1 MGIHEPSAEADQTV
15 QAFNDM
21 SRKLAGLAAAVDGFA
36 ARQQE
41 LHARDY
47 RPDLEKIRD
56 GYDKVCGAINIL
68 AKRPAM
74 TLTPQDV
81 AKQIEAAGAQ
91 GRADDHRAWT
101 GASHA
106 LAGTVQEL
114 KGMVAS
120 AHSAE
125 TQQLWI
131 AGAAALALV
140 VGFASGTVVPSLV
153 AQLAPESWHW
163 PEERAAALL
172 RRTPWDAGVR
182 LIQVANP
189 PQARAL
195 ADAAQLSKANADVL
209 AACRDRAKRLNA
221 AVTCSLRVG
230 LQPDGDGK
238 ERSAT
243 PTHR

>member
-1 MGIHEPSAEADQTV
+1 MGTHEPPVEADQTV
-15 QAFNDM
+15 QAFNEM
-21 SRKLAGLAAAVDGFA
+21 SRKLAGLTAAVDGFA

-47 RPDLEKIRD
+47 GPDLEKIRD

-74 TLTPQDV
+74 TLTPENV
-81 AKQIEAAGAQ
+81 AKQIEAASAE

-106 LAGTVQEL
+106 LADTVQEL

-131 AGAAALALV
+131 AGAAALALLI
-140 VGFASGTVVPSLV
+140 GFASGTVFPTLV

-163 PEERAAALL
+163 PEERAAAIL
-172 RRTPWDAGVR
+172 RRTPWDARVR
-182 LIQVANP
+182 LMQVANP
-189 PQARAL
+189 QQAQAL
-195 ADAAQLSKANADVL
+195 ADAARLSEDNADAL
-209 AACRDRAKRLNA
+209 SGCRKRAEQLNPS
-221 AVTCSLRVG
+221 VKCSA
-230 LQPDGDGK
+230 
-238 ERSAT
+238 E
-243 PTHR
+243 THQAKND

>member
-1 MGIHEPSAEADQTV
+1 MGIHEPPVEADQTV

-21 SRKLAGLAAAVDGFA
+21 SRKLAGLTAAVDGFA

-47 RPDLEKIRD
+47 GPDLEKIRD
-56 GYDKVCGAINIL
+56 GYEKVCGAINIL

-114 KGMVAS
+114 KGVVVS

-125 TQQLWI
+125 TQQMWI
-131 AGAAALALV
+131 AGAAALALL
-140 VGFASGTVVPSLV
+140 VGFAFGTVVPPII

-163 PEERAAALL
+163 PEERAAAIL

-182 LIQVANP
+182 LMQVANP
-189 PQARAL
+189 QQAYAL
-195 ADAAQLSKANADVL
+195 GEAARLSTDNADVL
-209 AACRDRAKRLNA
+209 AGCRQRAKQFGRP
-221 AVTCSLRVG
+221 VKCSIEISHVKL
-230 LQPDGDGK
+230 D
-238 ERSAT
+238 
-243 PTHR
+243 

>member
-1 MGIHEPSAEADQTV
+1 MGIHEPPVEADQTI

-21 SRKLAGLAAAVDGFA
+21 SRKLAGLTAAVDGFA

-47 RPDLEKIRD
+47 GLDLEKIRD

-81 AKQIEAAGAQ
+81 AKQIEAAGTQ
-91 GRADDHRAWT
+91 GRADDHRAWN

-106 LAGTVQEL
+106 LVGTVQEL

-131 AGAAALALV
+131 AGAAALALL
-140 VGFASGTVVPSLV
+140 VGFASGAAVPSLV

-189 PQARAL
+189 QQARAL
-195 ADAAQLSKANADVL
+195 AEAARLSKDNADALAGCRKRAEQLSAPVK
-209 AACRDRAKRLNA
+209 CSIEIRQAKI
-221 AVTCSLRVG
+221 
-230 LQPDGDGK
+230 D
-238 ERSAT
+238 
-243 PTHR
+243 

>member
-1 MGIHEPSAEADQTV
+1 MGIHEPPLEADQTV

-21 SRKLAGLAAAVDGFA
+21 SRKLAGLTAAVDGFA

-47 RPDLEKIRD
+47 GPDLEKIRD

-74 TLTPQDV
+74 ALTPQDV
-81 AKQIEAAGAQ
+81 AKQIEAAGTQ

-101 GASHA
+101 AASNA
-106 LAGTVQEL
+106 LGGTVQEL
-114 KGMVAS
+114 KGTVAS

-140 VGFASGTVVPSLV
+140 IGFAFGTVVPPV
-153 AQLAPESWHW
+153 IAQLAPESWHW
-163 PEERAAALL
+163 PEERAAAML

-182 LIQVANP
+182 LMQVAD
-189 PQARAL
+189 PQQAQAL
-195 ADAAQLSKANADVL
+195 ADAARLAKDNADVL
-209 AACRDRAKRLNA
+209 TGCRKRAEQLNA
-221 AVTCSLRVG
+221 PVRCSIEIH
-230 LQPDGDGK
+230 QAAID
-238 ERSAT
+238 
-243 PTHR
+243 

>member
-1 MGIHEPSAEADQTV
+1 MGIHEPSVEADQTV

-21 SRKLAGLAAAVDGFA
+21 SRKLAGLIAAVDGFA

-47 RPDLEKIRD
+47 GPDLEKIRES
-56 GYDKVCGAINIL
+56 YEKVCGAINVL

-91 GRADDHRAWT
+91 GRADDHWAWN

-106 LAGTVQEL
+106 LVGIVQEL

-125 TQQLWI
+125 M
-131 AGAAALALV
+131 
-140 VGFASGTVVPSLV
+140 
-153 AQLAPESWHW
+153 
-163 PEERAAALL
+163 L
-172 RRTPWDAGVR
+172 RYRG
-182 LIQVANP
+182 I
-189 PQARAL
+189 
-195 ADAAQLSKANADVL
+195 
-209 AACRDRAKRLNA
+209 
-221 AVTCSLRVG
+221 
-230 LQPDGDGK
+230 
-238 ERSAT
+238 
-243 PTHR
+243 

>member
-1 MGIHEPSAEADQTV
+1 MGIHEPPREVDQTV

-21 SRKLAGLAAAVDGFA
+21 SRKLAGLTAAVDGFA

-47 RPDLEKIRD
+47 GPDLEKIRD
-56 GYDKVCGAINIL
+56 GYEKVCGAINIL
-68 AKRPAM
+68 AKRPVM

-106 LAGTVQEL
+106 LAGTVQDL
-114 KGMVAS
+114 KGVVVS

-125 TQQLWI
+125 TQQMWI
-131 AGAAALALV
+131 AGAAALALL
-140 VGFASGTVVPSLV
+140 VGFAFGTVVPPVV

-163 PEERAAALL
+163 PEERAAAML
-172 RRTPWDAGVR
+172 RPTPWDAGMR
-182 LIQVANP
+182 LLEIAD
-189 PQARAL
+189 PQEAQAL
-195 ADAAQLSKANADVL
+195 ADAVRLSKDNADVL
-209 AACRDRAKRLNA
+209 ATCGKRSKQLNTP
-221 AVTCSLRVG
+221 VKCSISIMPVANG
-230 LQPDGDGK
+230 H
-238 ERSAT
+238 S
-243 PTHR
+243 

>member
-1 MGIHEPSAEADQTV
+1 MGIHEPTAEADQTV

-21 SRKLAGLAAAVDGFA
+21 SRKLAGLTAAVDGFV

-47 RPDLEKIRD
+47 GPDLEKIRD

-74 TLTPQDV
+74 TLTPQDI
-81 AKQIEAAGAQ
+81 AKQIEAAGTQ
-91 GRADDHRAWT
+91 ERADDHRAWT

-106 LAGTVQEL
+106 LANMVQEL

-120 AHSAE
+120 ARSAE

-140 VGFASGTVVPSLV
+140 IGFAFGTVVPPV
-153 AQLAPESWHW
+153 IAQLAPESWHW
-163 PEERAAALL
+163 PEGRAAAML

-189 PQARAL
+189 QQARAL
-195 ADAAQLSKANADVL
+195 ADAAQLTKDNADVL
-209 AACRDRAKRLNA
+209 TACRKRAEQLSAPVK
-221 AVTCSLRVG
+221 CSI
-230 LQPDGDGK
+230 QIY
-238 ERSAT
+238 
-243 PTHR
+243 

>member
-1 MGIHEPSAEADQTV
+1 MGIHEPPAEADQTV

-21 SRKLAGLAAAVDGFA
+21 SRKLAGLTAAVDGFA

-47 RPDLEKIRD
+47 GPDLEKIRD
-56 GYDKVCGAINIL
+56 GYEKVCGAINIL

-74 TLTPQDV
+74 ALTPQDV
-81 AKQIEAAGAQ
+81 AKQIEAAGTQ

-114 KGMVAS
+114 KVMVAS

-131 AGAAALALV
+131 AGAAALALL
-140 VGFASGTVVPSLV
+140 VGFAFGTVAPTLV
-153 AQLAPESWHW
+153 AQFVPESWHW
-163 PEERAAALL
+163 PEEQAAAILE
-172 RRTPWDAGVR
+172 RTPWDAGVR
-182 LIQVANP
+182 LMQVADP
-189 PQARAL
+189 QQARAL
-195 ADAAQLSKANADVL
+195 ADAARLAKDNADVL
-209 AACRDRAKRLNA
+209 TGCRKRAEQLSEPVK
-221 AVTCSLRVG
+221 CSIEIH
-230 LQPDGDGK
+230 QAKSD
-238 ERSAT
+238 
-243 PTHR
+243 

>member
-1 MGIHEPSAEADQTV
+1 MGIHEHPVEADQTV

-21 SRKLAGLAAAVDGFA
+21 SRKLAGLTAAVDGFA

-47 RPDLEKIRD
+47 GPDLEKIRD

-81 AKQIEAAGAQ
+81 ARQIETAGTQ
-91 GRADDHRAWT
+91 GRADDHRAWN

-106 LAGTVQEL
+106 LVGAVQEL

-120 AHSAE
+120 AHSAKA
-125 TQQLWI
+125 QKLWI
-131 AGAAALALV
+131 SGAAALALL
-140 VGFASGTVVPSLV
+140 VGFVSGTAVPTV
-153 AQLAPESWHW
+153 IAQLAPESWHW
-163 PEERAAALL
+163 PEERAAAML

-182 LIQVANP
+182 LLRVANP
-189 PQARAL
+189 QQAQAL
-195 ADAAQLSKANADVL
+195 AEAARLSKDNADVL
-209 AACRDRAKRLNA
+209 QGCRKRAEQLVGTVNCSIKISNARL
-221 AVTCSLRVG
+221 
-230 LQPDGDGK
+230 D
-238 ERSAT
+238 
-243 PTHR
+243 

>member
-1 MGIHEPSAEADQTV
+1 MGIHEPPAEVDQTV

-21 SRKLAGLAAAVDGFA
+21 SRKLAGLTAAVDGFA

-47 RPDLEKIRD
+47 GPDLEKIRE

-68 AKRPAM
+68 AKRPAI
-74 TLTPQDV
+74 TLTPQEV
-81 AKQIEAAGAQ
+81 AKQIETAGAQ

-106 LAGTVQEL
+106 LSSTVQEL
-114 KGMVAS
+114 KGMVMS

-131 AGAAALALV
+131 AGAAAVALV
-140 VGFASGTVVPSLV
+140 VGFAFGTIVPSWIAHSV
-153 AQLAPESWHW
+153 PESWHW
-163 PEERAAALL
+163 PEQQAAGTL

-182 LIQVANP
+182 LLQVADP
-189 PQARAL
+189 QQARAL
-195 ADAAQLSKANADVL
+195 AEAARLSKDNADVL
-209 AACRDRAKRLNA
+209 TVCRERAAEVSAK
-221 AVTCSLRVG
+221 VKCSINIQQLK
-230 LQPDGDGK
+230 LD
-238 ERSAT
+238 
-243 PTHR
+243 

>member
-1 MGIHEPSAEADQTV
+1 MGIHEPPVEADQTV
-15 QAFNDM
+15 QAFNEM
-21 SRKLAGLAAAVDGFA
+21 SRKLAGLTAAVDGFA

-47 RPDLEKIRD
+47 GPDLEKIRD
-56 GYDKVCGAINIL
+56 SYEKVCGAINVL

-81 AKQIEAAGAQ
+81 AKQIEAAGTQ

-101 GASHA
+101 AASHA
-106 LAGTVQEL
+106 LGGTVQEL

-140 VGFASGTVVPSLV
+140 VGFAFGTVLPPAI

-163 PEERAAALL
+163 PEERAAAMLG
-172 RRTPWDAGVR
+172 RTPWDAGVR
-182 LIQVANP
+182 LTQVADP
-189 PQARAL
+189 QQARAL
-195 ADAAQLSKANADVL
+195 ADAARLTKDNAEVLTGCRKRAEQLGAPVKCSIEIHQ
-209 AACRDRAKRLNA
+209 AKI
-221 AVTCSLRVG
+221 
-230 LQPDGDGK
+230 D
-238 ERSAT
+238 
-243 PTHR
+243 

>member
-1 MGIHEPSAEADQTV
+1 MGIHEPPVEVDQTV

-21 SRKLAGLAAAVDGFA
+21 SRKLAGLTAAVDGFA

-47 RPDLEKIRD
+47 GPDLEKIRES
-56 GYDKVCGAINIL
+56 YDKVCGAINTL

-81 AKQIEAAGAQ
+81 AKQIEAAGTQ

-101 GASHA
+101 AASNA
-106 LAGTVQEL
+106 LGGTVQEL

-140 VGFASGTVVPSLV
+140 VGFAFGTVIPTRI
-153 AQLAPESWHW
+153 AQAVPESWHW
-163 PEERAAALL
+163 PEDQAAEILG
-172 RRTPWDAGVR
+172 RTRWDAGVR
-182 LIQVANP
+182 LMQVAD
-189 PQARAL
+189 PQQAQAL
-195 ADAAQLSKANADVL
+195 ADAARLAKDNADVL
-209 AACRDRAKRLNA
+209 TRCRERAEHLK
-221 AVTCSLRVG
+221 TRVKCEITIESSNYNWRG
-230 LQPDGDGK
+230 
-238 ERSAT
+238 
-243 PTHR
+243 

>member
-1 MGIHEPSAEADQTV
+1 MGIHEPPVEADQTV

-21 SRKLAGLAAAVDGFA
+21 SRKLAGLTAAVDGFA

-47 RPDLEKIRD
+47 GPDLEKICE
-56 GYDKVCGAINIL
+56 GYDKICGAINIL

-74 TLTPQDV
+74 TLTPQDI
-81 AKQIEAAGAQ
+81 AKQIEAAGTQ
-91 GRADDHRAWT
+91 GRAEDHRAWI

-114 KGMVAS
+114 KGMVVS

-125 TQQLWI
+125 TQWRWI
-131 AGAAALALV
+131 AGAAALALS
-140 VGFASGTVVPSLV
+140 VGFASGTVVPTLV

-163 PEERAAALL
+163 PEERAAAIL

-182 LIQVANP
+182 LLQVANP
-189 PQARAL
+189 PESQAL
-195 ADAAQLSKANADVL
+195 AEVARLAKENAEVL
-209 AACRDRAKRLNA
+209 AECQKGAGQIRKAVKCSIEIHQA
-221 AVTCSLRVG
+221 AI
-230 LQPDGDGK
+230 D
-238 ERSAT
+238 
-243 PTHR
+243 

>member
-1 MGIHEPSAEADQTV
+1 MGIHEPPVEADQTV
-15 QAFNDM
+15 QAFNDI
-21 SRKLAGLAAAVDGFA
+21 SRKLAGLTAAVDGFA

-47 RPDLEKIRD
+47 GPDLEKIRD

-81 AKQIEAAGAQ
+81 AKQIEAAGTQ

-114 KGMVAS
+114 KGMVVS

-131 AGAAALALV
+131 AGAAAVALV
-140 VGFASGTVVPSLV
+140 VGFAFGTVVPTWIV
-153 AQLAPESWHW
+153 RAAPESWHW
-163 PEERAAALL
+163 PEQQAARALGRSL
-172 RRTPWDAGVR
+172 WDAGVQ
-182 LIQVANP
+182 LMHVANP

-195 ADAAQLSKANADVL
+195 AEAARLSKENADVL
-209 AACRDRAKRLNA
+209 AECRDRAKRLNA
-221 AVTCSLRVG
+221 PVKCSVLV
-230 LQPDGDGK
+230 LPVASS
-238 ERSAT
+238 RS
-243 PTHR
+243 

>member
-1 MGIHEPSAEADQTV
+1 MGIHEPPVEADQTV

-21 SRKLAGLAAAVDGFA
+21 SRKLAGLTAAVDGFA

-47 RPDLEKIRD
+47 GPDLEKIRD

-81 AKQIEAAGAQ
+81 ARQVEAAGTQA
-91 GRADDHRAWT
+91 RADDHRAWV
-101 GASHA
+101 GASQT
-106 LAGTVQEL
+106 LASTVREL
-114 KGMVAS
+114 KVMLAS

-140 VGFASGTVVPSLV
+140 VGFASGAAVPSLV

-163 PEERAAALL
+163 PEERAAAML

-182 LIQVANP
+182 LMQVANP
-189 PQARAL
+189 QQARAL
-195 ADAAQLSKANADVL
+195 AEAARLSKDNADALTVCRERATQLSAPVKCSIDIQQ
-209 AACRDRAKRLNA
+209 AKL
-221 AVTCSLRVG
+221 
-230 LQPDGDGK
+230 D
-238 ERSAT
+238 
-243 PTHR
+243 

>member
-1 MGIHEPSAEADQTV
+1 MGIHESPAEADQTV

-21 SRKLAGLAAAVDGFA
+21 SRKLAGLTAAVDGFA

-47 RPDLEKIRD
+47 GPDLEKIRE
-56 GYDKVCGAINIL
+56 GYDKLCGAINIL

-81 AKQIEAAGAQ
+81 AKQIEAAGTQA
-91 GRADDHRAWT
+91 RADDHRAWA

-114 KGMVAS
+114 KGMVVS
-120 AHSAE
+120 AHTAE
-125 TQQLWI
+125 TQRLWI

-140 VGFASGTVVPSLV
+140 VGFASGTAVPTVV

-163 PEERAAALL
+163 PEERAAAIL

-182 LIQVANP
+182 LMQVANP
-189 PQARAL
+189 QQAYAL
-195 ADAAQLSKANADVL
+195 AEAAGLSKDNADVL
-209 AACRDRAKRLNA
+209 AGCRKRAEQFKAPLK
-221 AVTCSLRVG
+221 CSIKIH
-230 LQPDGDGK
+230 QAEID
-238 ERSAT
+238 
-243 PTHR
+243 

>member
-1 MGIHEPSAEADQTV
+1 MGIHEPPLEADQTV

-21 SRKLAGLAAAVDGFA
+21 SRKLAGLTAAVDGFA

-47 RPDLEKIRD
+47 GPDLEKIRD

-74 TLTPQDV
+74 ALTPQDV
-81 AKQIEAAGAQ
+81 AKQIEAAGTQ

-101 GASHA
+101 AASNA
-106 LAGTVQEL
+106 LGGTVQEL
-114 KGMVAS
+114 KGTVAS

-140 VGFASGTVVPSLV
+140 IGFAFGTVVPPV
-153 AQLAPESWHW
+153 IAQLAPESWHW
-163 PEERAAALL
+163 PEERAAAML

-182 LIQVANP
+182 LMQVAD
-189 PQARAL
+189 PQQAQAL
-195 ADAAQLSKANADVL
+195 ADAARLAKDNADVL
-209 AACRDRAKRLNA
+209 TGCRKRAEQLNA
-221 AVTCSLRVG
+221 PVRCSIG
-230 LQPDGDGK
+230 LHQAAID
-238 ERSAT
+238 
-243 PTHR
+243 

>member
-1 MGIHEPSAEADQTV
+1 MGIHESPVEADQTV
-15 QAFNDM
+15 QAFNEM
-21 SRKLAGLAAAVDGFA
+21 SRKLAGLTAAVDGFA

-47 RPDLEKIRD
+47 APDLEKIRE

-68 AKRPAM
+68 GKRPAM

-81 AKQIEAAGAQ
+81 ARQIEAAGTQ
-91 GRADDHRAWT
+91 WRAEDHRAWT

-114 KGMVAS
+114 KGMVVS

-140 VGFASGTVVPSLV
+140 AGFALGTIAPTWIARAVP
-153 AQLAPESWHW
+153 ASWHW
-163 PEERAAALL
+163 PEQQAAGILGC
-172 RRTPWDAGVR
+172 TPWDAGVR
-182 LIQVANP
+182 LMQVANP
-189 PQARAL
+189 QQARAL
-195 ADAAQLSKANADVL
+195 GEAARLSKDNADVL
-209 AACRDRAKRLNA
+209 AGCRQRAEQFSGPVK
-221 AVTCSLRVG
+221 CSIEISHAKL
-230 LQPDGDGK
+230 D
-238 ERSAT
+238 
-243 PTHR
+243 

>member
-1 MGIHEPSAEADQTV
+1 MGIHEPPVEADQTV

-21 SRKLAGLAAAVDGFA
+21 SRKLAGLTAAVDGFA

-47 RPDLEKIRD
+47 GPDLEKIRD
-56 GYDKVCGAINIL
+56 GYEKVCGAINIL

-81 AKQIEAAGAQ
+81 AKQIEVAGTQ
-91 GRADDHRAWT
+91 GRADDHRAWSDT
-101 GASHA
+101 SRA
-106 LAGTVQEL
+106 LAGTIQEL
-114 KGMVAS
+114 KGMVVS

-131 AGAAALALV
+131 AGAAALALL
-140 VGFASGTVVPSLV
+140 VGFASGTAAPTVI

-163 PEERAAALL
+163 PEERAAAIL

-182 LIQVANP
+182 LMQVADP
-189 PQARAL
+189 QQARAL
-195 ADAAQLSKANADVL
+195 ADAARLAKDNADVL
-209 AACRDRAKRLNA
+209 AGCRKRAEQLSEPIK
-221 AVTCSLRVG
+221 CSIEIH
-230 LQPDGDGK
+230 QAKSD
-238 ERSAT
+238 
-243 PTHR
+243 